1 MDQFFSFNIDEQ
13 GVAHLNLNLLDEKV
27 NKLTSDLLFTFEK
40 LLDKISSN
48 QTIKFL
54 LIKSGKV
61 DNFIAG
67 ADVNEIKAITTE
79 DEALQKLIQGHTIF
93 NKLENLPFPTIC
105 VIHGS
110 CLGAG
115 LELALACNYRIA
127 TDHPKT
133 ILGLPEV
140 NLGIIP
146 GFGGTQRL
154 PRLIGLANSLKLIMT
169 GKLVSAKEA
178 FKMKIVDA
186 LVPHEFLD
194 IKTTEFIQSI
204 QNKSF
209 QRQVLKRRDKK
220 IFVQRLLES
229 FAGRWLIFFK
239 AKKDL
244 LKKTRGNY
252 PAPLETLKV
261 IRKTYKTSLTK
272 GLKREAQTF
281 SRLVITEVSKNLSNL
296 FFVQEKLKKEEW
308 GVEGVD
314 KKEIQ
319 SAGVTGAGVM
329 GGGIAWL
336 FSMYNL
342 PVQMKDINYEAIGKG
357 LSQARAFYNQLK
369 KRKKI
374 SEREI
379 NLKMHQM
386 SGTLDYSGFRNHDI
400 VIEAVSE
407 NISLKKKIL
416 SELENEIKKNAILT
430 TNTSSLS
437 IDELAKDLQYT
448 ERFAGMHFFNPV
460 NRMPLVEIIAGKKT
474 AKETISSIVSLTR
487 SLNKT
492 PIVVN
497 NGPGFLVNRILMPYL
512 NESVMLFEEGAEY
525 SYIDKIFLN
534 FGMPMGPFTL
544 MDEIGIDVG
553 FKVAQVLTDAFK
565 ERMSLGNSYK
575 FLLEN
580 NFYGKKNGIGFYIHL
595 RNKKKINKKI
605 VQQFHRKRS
614 MIKQDEIIERT
625 IFLMIN
631 EAAYCLDEKIIE
643 QPLYLDMAL
652 ILGLGFP
659 PFRGGLLNYADK
671 VKPAYIVE
679 RLEHYE
685 ELYGSRFKPS
695 KLLKELATRNSYFY
709 EMSTIEYK
717 KI

>member
-1 MDQFFSFNIDEQ
+1 MDQFFSFKIDEQ
-13 GVAHLNLNLLDEKV
+13 GVAHLIFNLLEEKV
-27 NKLTSDLLFTFEK
+27 NKLTSDLLGAFEE
-40 LLDKISSN
+40 LLDKMSSN
-48 QTIKFL
+48 KSIKI
-54 LIKSGKV
+54 LIIKGGKK

-67 ADVNEIKAITTE
+67 ADVNEIKAITTK
-79 DEALQKLIQGHTIF
+79 DDALQKLIHGHTIF
-93 NKLENLPFPTIC
+93 NKLENLPFLTIC

-110 CLGAG
+110 CVGGG

-154 PRLIGLANSLKLIMT
+154 PRIVGLTNSLKLIMS
-169 GKLVSAKEA
+169 GKLISAKEA
-178 FKMKIVDA
+178 FTMKIVDA
-186 LVPHEFLD
+186 LVPYEFLEV
-194 IKTTEFIQSI
+194 KTNEFIQSI
-204 QNKSF
+204 QNRSF
-209 QRQVLKRRDKK
+209 QGQVLKKRKKK
-220 IFVQRLLES
+220 IFIQRLLES
-229 FAGRWLIFFK
+229 FAGRWLIFSK

-252 PAPLETLKV
+252 PAPLEALKV

-272 GLKREAQTF
+272 GLRREAQAF
-281 SRLVITEVSKNLSNL
+281 SILVITEVSKNLSNL
-296 FFVQEKLKKEEW
+296 FFAQEKLKKEEW
-308 GVEGVD
+308 GFEGVD

-319 SAGVTGAGVM
+319 SAGVLGAGVM

-336 FSMYNL
+336 FSMYNI
-342 PVQMKDINYEAIGKG
+342 PVQMKDINYQAIGKG
-357 LSQARAFYNQLK
+357 LLQARTFYNQLK

-379 NLKMHQM
+379 NLKMHKIG
-386 SGTLDYSGFRNHDI
+386 GTLDYVGFKNQDI
-400 VIEAVSE
+400 IIEAVTENE
-407 NISLKKKIL
+407 NIKKKIL
-416 SELENEIKKNAILT
+416 KETENEIKVDTIIA

-437 IDELAKDLQYT
+437 VDELAMDLQYP

-460 NRMPLVEIIAGKKT
+460 NRMPLVEVIAGKKT
-474 AKETISSIVSLTR
+474 AKKTIASIVSLTR

-512 NESVMLFEEGAEY
+512 NESVMLFEEGVDY
-525 SYIDKIFLN
+525 SYIDTIFLN
-534 FGMPMGPFTL
+534 FGMPMGPFAL
-544 MDEIGIDVG
+544 IDEIGIDVS
-553 FKVAQVLTDAFK
+553 FKVAKVLTDAFK

-580 NFYGKKNGIGFYIHL
+580 KFYGKKNGIGFYIHS
-595 RNKKKINKKI
+595 RNKKRINQKI
-605 VQQFHRKRS
+605 VKQFHHKRS
-614 MIKQDEIIERT
+614 TIKKDEIIERT

-652 ILGLGFP
+652 VLGIGFP

-671 VKPAYIVE
+671 IKPGYIVK
-679 RLEHYE
+679 RLEYYE

-695 KLLKELATRNSYFY
+695 KLLKELAARNSYFY
-709 EMSTIEYK
+709 EMNSLK
-717 KI
+717 NK

>member
-1 MDQFFSFNIDEQ
+1 MEQFFSFKIDEQ
-13 GVAHLNLNLLDEKV
+13 GVAYLIFNLLAEKV
-27 NKLTSDLLFTFEK
+27 NKLTSDLLGTFEE
-40 LLDKISSN
+40 LLDQISSN
-48 QTIKFL
+48 KSIKIL
-54 LIKSGKV
+54 IIKSGKK

-67 ADVNEIKAITTE
+67 ADVNEIKVITTK
-79 DEALQKLIQGHTIF
+79 DDALQKLTNGHTIF
-93 NKLENLPFPTIC
+93 NKLENLPFLTIC

-110 CLGAG
+110 CVGGG

-154 PRLIGLANSLKLIMT
+154 PRIVGLTNSLKLIMS
-169 GKLVSAKEA
+169 GKLISAKEA

-186 LVPHEFLD
+186 LVPYEFLD
-194 IKTTEFIQSI
+194 VKTNEFIRSI
-204 QNKSF
+204 QNRSF
-209 QRQVLKRRDKK
+209 QRQVLKKRKKK
-220 IFVQRLLES
+220 IFIQRFLES
-229 FAGRWLIFFK
+229 FAGRLLIFSK

-252 PAPLETLKV
+252 PAPLEALKV

-272 GLKREAQTF
+272 GLRKEAQAF

-296 FFVQEKLKKEEW
+296 FFAQEKLKKEEW
-308 GVEGVD
+308 GFEGVD

-319 SAGVTGAGVM
+319 SAGVLGAGIM

-336 FSMYNL
+336 FSMYNI
-342 PVQMKDINYEAIGKG
+342 PVQMKDINYQAISKG
-357 LSQARAFYNQLK
+357 LWQARTFYNQLK

-379 NLKMHQM
+379 NLKMHKIA
-386 SGTLDYSGFRNHDI
+386 GTLDYVGFKNHDI
-400 VIEAVSE
+400 VVEAVTENE
-407 NISLKKKIL
+407 NIKKKIL
-416 SELENEIKKNAILT
+416 KETENEIKVDTIIA

-437 IDELAKDLQYT
+437 VDELAKDLQYP

-460 NRMPLVEIIAGKKT
+460 NRMPLVEVIAGKKT
-474 AKETISSIVSLTR
+474 AKKTIASIVSLTR

-512 NESVMLFEEGAEY
+512 NESVMLFEEGVDY
-525 SYIDKIFLN
+525 SYIDTIFLN
-534 FGMPMGPFTL
+534 FGMPMGPFAL
-544 MDEIGIDVG
+544 IDEIGIDVG
-553 FKVAQVLTDAFK
+553 FKVATVLHNSFN
-565 ERMSLGNSYK
+565 ERMPLSSSFN
-575 FLLEN
+575 FMLEN
-580 NFYGKKNGIGFYIHL
+580 KFYGKKNGIGFYIHS
-595 RNKKKINKKI
+595 RNKKKINQKLVK
-605 VQQFHRKRS
+605 QFHHKKSR
-614 MIKQDEIIERT
+614 IKKDEIIERT

-631 EAAYCLDEKIIE
+631 EATYCLDEKIIE

-652 ILGLGFP
+652 ILGIGFP

-671 VKPAYIVE
+671 IKPDYIVK
-679 RLEHYE
+679 RLEYYQ

-695 KLLKELATRNSYFY
+695 KLLKELAATNSYFY
-709 EMSTIEYK
+709 EMNSLRNS
-717 KI
+717 